1 LIIEREQFYLD
12 SIFFAKDRPNTYNI
26 FKVAGSSLGFNHSD
40 ETKALI
46 SEAMSGK
53 NHPMSGK
60 THSAETKAKISKALS
75 GENHYNFGKT
85 HLSQIKALMSQ
96 AKMGNK
102 NPSKKNVFVYSFDQE
117 TKETM
122 LYKYFNTC
130 SETAKFFNCSNATI
144 SRN

>member
-102 NPSKKNVFVYSFDQE
+102 NPSKKKCICLF
-117 TKETM
+117 
-122 LYKYFNTC
+122 
-130 SETAKFFNCSNATI
+130 I
-144 SRN
+144 